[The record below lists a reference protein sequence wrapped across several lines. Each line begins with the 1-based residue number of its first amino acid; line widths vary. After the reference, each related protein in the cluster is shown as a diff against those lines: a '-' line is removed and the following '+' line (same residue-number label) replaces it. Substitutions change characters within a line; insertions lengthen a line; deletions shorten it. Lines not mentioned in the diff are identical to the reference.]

1 METFDLIIRNGQ
13 LHRGDGSP
21 HVSVDLA
28 VKNDKIIKIDRS
40 IPEKGK
46 TEINARGF
54 AVSPGFIDVHSH
66 THAELLVNRNAES
79 KIRQGITTEISGNCG
94 MSPYPLSI
102 SNYAEWHDRNVS
114 LFGLKTDWNS
124 LGSFFEQL
132 ENPGISINYGVF
144 TGHGDLRTV
153 VMGKNNR
160 HPASSELKQMKALLK
175 ETLDQGSLGLSTG
188 LEYAPGSYADTDEL
202 ITLCKSMKSLGGRY
216 ASHIRN
222 EGDFL
227 EEAVGEVIRICHEAD
242 IPVQISHLKAC
253 NTPNWHKAEH
263 IITNINEMIE
273 QGYPVG
279 VDRYPYTAY
288 GTTLEIFLPLWSR
301 EGGTDKIL
309 DRLNDPSTC
318 KKIQEYT
325 NLKISHMGGPDRVLI
340 SYVRH
345 DKNRHWEGYSV
356 KQGAEETGLEPF
368 DFIKKLLIDDDNG
381 VEIAGFAMSE
391 ENTEMILAQPWVSI
405 GSDSVTWAPYGILNI
420 GNPHPRDYGSF
431 PRVLGYYR
439 REKNLFSLEEAI
451 HKITYLPAKQMG
463 LIKRGLL
470 EEGYYADIAIFDPEA
485 IRDTATFVKPKQY
498 PEGIHTVIVNG
509 KIILQNGIHSGTRS
523 GKILRNGGT

>member
-1 METFDLIIRNGQ
+1 MIIRNGQ
-13 LHRGDGSP
+13 LYRGDGHSAE
-21 HVSVDLA
+21 SADLA
-28 VKNDKIIKIDRS
+28 IRDDKIVIIDKN
-40 IPEKGK
+40 INEKGES
-46 TEINARGF
+46 EINAQGL

-79 KIRQGITTEISGNCG
+79 KIRQGVTTEISGNCG
-94 MSPYPLSI
+94 MSPYPLS
-102 SNYAEWHDRNVS
+102 STNYAEWHDRHIS
-114 LFGLKTDWNS
+114 LFGLKTAWDS
-124 LGSFFEQL
+124 LGSFFQQL
-132 ENPGISINYGVF
+132 ENPGISINYGVY

-153 VMGKNNR
+153 AMGKNDR
-160 HPASSELKQMKALLK
+160 HPNASEMKIMKSLLK
-175 ETLDQGSLGLSTG
+175 ETLSQGSLGLSTG
-188 LEYAPGSYADTDEL
+188 LEYAPGSYAETEEL
-202 ITLCKSMKSLGGRY
+202 IALCKSISPSGGRY
-216 ASHIRN
+216 ASHMRN
-222 EGDFL
+222 EGEYL

-263 IITNINEMIE
+263 IITKIEEFIE

-301 EGGTDKIL
+301 EGGTVKIL
-309 DRLNDPSTC
+309 ERLNDPSSC
-318 KKIQEYT
+318 KKIEEYT
-325 NLKISHMGGPDRVLI
+325 NMKINHMGGPDRILV

-345 DKNRHWEGYSV
+345 DENKKWEGYSIR
-356 KQGAEETGLEPF
+356 QGARETGLNPF
-368 DFIKKLLIDDDNG
+368 GFIRKILIEDNNG

-391 ENTEMILAQPWVSI
+391 ENTEQILARPWVSI
-405 GSDSVTWAPYGILNI
+405 GSDSVTWAPYGALNI

-439 REKNLFSLEEAI
+439 RERKLFSLEEAI
-451 HKITYLPAKQMG
+451 RKVTSLPAQQMG
-463 LIKRGLL
+463 LKNRGLL
-470 EEGYYADIAIFDPEA
+470 EPGYYADIVLFNPDK

-509 KIILQNGIHSGTRS
+509 KIILQNSIHTEIRS
-523 GKILRNGGT
+523 GKILRNGGD